1 MQTKQQI
8 QELLAS
14 AGIEPN
20 KRRGQHF
27 LIDLNLMRFLLDAAG
42 IGPDDIALEPG
53 CGTGSLT
60 EALTELA
67 GKVIAVEV
75 DPNLA
80 KIAKGKLDL
89 VSPPG
94 RVELIDEDIL
104 ETKHKL
110 NPAVVETI
118 QNARKKYTGRLI
130 LIGNLPYNVA
140 GPVMLNLIAGPVVA
154 DCMYVT
160 VQKEVAERMAAAPG
174 DWSYGVLS
182 ILMATAGE
190 VEVLKILKPT
200 VFWPMP
206 QVKSAMVSFN
216 RSRAKVGEIKSME
229 LLRQVVNLFMQHR
242 RKMLKA
248 CTKFAKDRLAQIQN
262 WPDIFAK
269 AQIEPHLRPEELSPE
284 KYLQIANLCFEELC
298 L

>member
-8 QELLAS
+8 QGLLAS

-60 EALTELA
+60 EALAELA

-80 KIAKGKLDL
+80 RIARGKLD
-89 VSPPG
+89 SAG
-94 RVELIDEDIL
+94 NVELINEDIL

-110 NPAVVETI
+110 NPVVVETI
-118 QNARKKYTGRLI
+118 QNARKKYTGSLC

-216 RSRAKVGEIKSME
+216 RNSTKVERIKGMD
-229 LLRQVVNLFMQHR
+229 LFKDVVNLFMQHR

-248 CTKFAKDRLAQIQN
+248 CVKFATGDLTNIDN
-262 WPDIFAK
+262 WSEIFTK
-269 AQIEPHLRPEELSPE
+269 AEIDPHLRPEQLSPE
-284 KYLQIANLCFEELC
+284 KYLQIANLCYEELC

>member
-8 QELLAS
+8 QGLLAS

-60 EALTELA
+60 EALAELA

-80 KIAKGKLDL
+80 KIAKGKLD
-89 VSPPG
+89 SASN
-94 RVELIDEDIL
+94 VELINEDIL

-118 QNARKKYTGRLI
+118 QNARKKYTGSLC
-130 LIGNLPYNVA
+130 LIGNLPYNA
-140 GPVMLNLIAGPVVA
+140 AAPVMLNLITGPFVA

-182 ILMATAGE
+182 ILMAATGE
-190 VEVLKILKPT
+190 VKVLKILKPT

-206 QVKSAMVSFN
+206 QVQSAMVSFN
-216 RSRAKVGEIKSME
+216 RNRAKVGEIKSME

-248 CTKFAKDRLAQIQN
+248 CTKFAKDRLARIQN

-269 AQIEPHLRPEELSPE
+269 AQINPHLRPEQLSPE
-284 KYLQIANLCFEELC
+284 KYLQIANLCYELVR
-298 L
+298 

>member
-8 QELLAS
+8 QQLLAS

-27 LIDLNLMRFLLDAAG
+27 LIDLNLMRYLLDSAG

-60 EALTELA
+60 EALAELA

-80 KIAKGKLDL
+80 RIARGKLD
-89 VSPPG
+89 SASN
-94 RVELIDEDIL
+94 VELINEDIL

-118 QNARKKYTGRLI
+118 QDARKKYTGSLC

-140 GPVMLNLIAGPVVA
+140 GPMMLNLITGPVVA

-248 CTKFAKDRLAQIQN
+248 CTKFAAGQLARIKS
-262 WPDIFAK
+262 WEEIFAK
-269 AQIEPHLRPEELSPE
+269 AQIDPHLRPEQLAPE
-284 KYLQIANLCFEELC
+284 QYLQIANFCFEFLT
-298 L
+298 